1 MIISMLLLIVLQGL
15 WLHSEYKGASD
26 DFKRETNLLFR
37 STIHHLADSLFFSQM
52 DPATGDDLENERFST
67 ANNDST
73 RLSSIQVRRIGSQN
87 DSTGIK
93 SSSIIIQGNRPDQD
107 SIVLHDTVVH
117 SSGSMRFIFNRFAR
131 EITPERMTVHF
142 HNTLDPQYQ
151 QLEVSVIEKEVDWF
165 QRPRARQPQQRRDS
179 LPYTTSYVP
188 VGMNKVYAASFQ
200 GVRGFLLQQLLPQIG
215 FSVFITGLI
224 LLSFIMVSRSLRNQ
238 QRLIEQKNNF
248 IGNMTHELKTP
259 VATVGVALE
268 AMQNFD
274 VMHDP
279 EKARQYIDMA
289 RHELERLS
297 LMTDKILK
305 TSVFDAEKEIC
316 DNLGRVDMA
325 LVVEKVMASFELVAQ
340 NTNTAMIFTRS
351 ANNIIQGHEEHL
363 TQMVYNLA
371 DNALKYGSQGPSI
384 NFHLEEKP
392 QHLILKVSDQGPGIP
407 EMHQQKVFEKFY
419 RVPSGNI
426 HTVKGYGLGLN
437 YVRAVVRGHK
447 GKIHLKSYP
456 GQGASFEIRLPK
468 SI

>member
-1 MIISMLLLIVLQGL
+1 MTLSMLLLIVLQSL

-37 STIHHLADSLFFSQM
+37 STVHHLADSLFFSQM
-52 DPATGDDLENERFST
+52 DPGADHDPRDEGDP
-67 ANNDST
+67 ST
-73 RLSSIQVRRIGSQN
+73 RRDPSSLSSIQLRRIGSEN
-87 DSTGIK
+87 DSSGLK
-93 SSSIIIQGNRPDQD
+93 STSIIIRGNHPDQD
-107 SIVLHDTVVH
+107 SLLLHDTVVH
-117 SSGSMRFIFNRFAR
+117 SSGSMRYMLSRFAR
-131 EITPERMTVHF
+131 EITPGYMARHL
-142 HNTLDPQYQ
+142 HNALDPKHQ
-151 QLEVSVIEKEVDWF
+151 QLNVVVVEKQVDWF
-165 QRPRARQPQQRRDS
+165 QRPRNRQPQQRVDS

-188 VGMNKVYAASFQ
+188 VGINKVYAASFQ
-200 GVRGFLLQQLLPQIG
+200 GVRGFLLQQLLPQMG
-215 FSVFITGLI
+215 FSAFITGLI
-224 LLSFIMVSRSLRNQ
+224 LLSFVMVYRSLRNQ

-268 AMQNFD
+268 AMKNFD
-274 VMHDP
+274 VMKDA
-279 EKARQYIDMA
+279 EKAHQYIDMA

-305 TSVFDAEKEIC
+305 TSVFDAEKEIR

-325 LVVEKVMASFELVAQ
+325 RVVEKVMASFQLVAQ
-340 NTNTAMIFTRS
+340 KTNTAMIFTHS
-351 ANNIIQGHEEHL
+351 GNSNIQGHQEHL

-384 NFHLEEKP
+384 TFELEEKP
-392 QHLILKVSDQGPGIP
+392 QHLMLKVTDQGAGIP
-407 EMHQQKVFEKFY
+407 EVHQQKIFDKFY

-437 YVRAVVRGHK
+437 YVKAVVRGHK
-447 GKIHLKSYP
+447 GKIFLESRP
-456 GQGASFEIRLPK
+456 GQGTCFQIRLPK